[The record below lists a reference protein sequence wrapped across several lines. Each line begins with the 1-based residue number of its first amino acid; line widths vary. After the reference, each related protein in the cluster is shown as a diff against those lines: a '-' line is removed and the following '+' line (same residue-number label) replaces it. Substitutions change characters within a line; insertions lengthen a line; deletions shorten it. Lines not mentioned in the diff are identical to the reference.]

1 LKAHPKQIF
10 EERPS
15 ILKNLTAIL
24 TGVRPGVDFSAST
37 DFVKDGFLDSLDV
50 IRLVGELD
58 EAYSISIPGED
69 IVSDNFVNLQ
79 SIERLVEKH
88 RRSG

>member
-1 LKAHPKQIF
+1 M
-10 EERPS
+10 
-15 ILKNLTAIL
+15 KNLTAIL
-24 TGVRPGVDFSAST
+24 TGVRPGVDFSTST

-58 EAYSISIPGED
+58 EAYSIAIPGED
-69 IVSDNFVNLQ
+69 IVSENFVSLQ

-88 RRSG
+88 KRGGGGN

>member
-1 LKAHPKQIF
+1 LKD
-10 EERPS
+10 
-15 ILKNLTAIL
+15 LTAIL
-24 TGVRPGVDFSAST
+24 AGVRPGVDFSAST
-37 DFVKDGFLDSLDV
+37 NFVEDGLLDSLDV

-58 EAYSISIPGED
+58 EAYAISIPGED
-69 IVSDNFVNLQ
+69 IVSRNFVDLQ